1 MTKEQLIQNIQ
12 DVIKT
17 NGNNE
22 ITGALLQITLIYIVE
37 FIDQS
42 EEIDDALQAAL
53 TSLNNALNSALE
65 DIGVKQDEVEQL
77 IANATNIMQSAN
89 KALINVSQ
97 YNNKYDYADVTAARN
112 AVPVSLR
119 ALGQLVCYKLLSG
132 VWGFD
137 KYIGTNVSGWATL
150 TNWAIV
156 GEVSK
161 ADLALKADK
170 KLSDNTP
177 VTYYKSGDDS
187 GQIDLTADLRA
198 TLGAVLW
205 NQENNWFVGSATDNI
220 NTYYRLADSTLENQI
235 NKRAAVKLQLQANT
249 WYEVGG
255 LNNPMAK
262 YTFDPTPWQNE
273 RNTVQILSGNTTM
286 PQNNPP
292 SAILGT
298 LRATDTT
305 SNGGYGA
312 IQEMIF
318 ARYGESFKF
327 KTPNSPVW
335 LIILVRCD
343 DTVACK
349 RLAAD
354 TENYYFFPE
363 WAFDSTQTITLHKLS
378 GDSESSV
385 DRLIDNESNLL
396 KELDFES
403 VIDEKLNDIDGIVS
417 GAVTVDNPELIVHD
431 NISFIPG
438 FQINSDGTVFNTGNG
453 QYGYFD
459 FIPVK
464 GGKNYR
470 VPRGFTFNQ
479 NTSQASI
486 YFYNSSKAFVKNN
499 QTPTQNAS
507 RAGCFFA
514 PEDGF
519 LRINMN
525 SNSWA
530 NPNTNNKNMY
540 KGVSLGWADQ
550 IIEEPHVSISS
561 DQLSD
566 AEPITESGVNG
577 IILPKLFIREENI
590 ISGSIDNT
598 FNINMRNLSTFVGSF
613 NTAIDRI
620 FALQPRARH
629 VFVGHFS
636 YDGAN
641 GNGWLRPMIETQRA
655 MCENR
660 NIPYI
665 DLASIMGWT
674 HNDHNIVE
682 GVDYN
687 NQRSFM
693 SDYTHPGVDSTQV
706 TANLLT
712 DRLTILLRD
721 YVKSGEI
728 VANIGDSVSAG
739 YTGTPIGV
747 AAWARYIERALI
759 AIGCTVKLYA
769 SSGGALRATTTDGG
783 PVNNGFMG
791 NTDPS
796 WGFTKDVINN
806 IGTSNQPNVYLWEIG
821 HNDFTADDRDFKL
834 SWF

>member
-1 MTKEQLIQNIQ
+1 MSTQLKNDAIIIRDETAEGKNTASRVGTWMVKAN
-12 DVIKT
+12 D
-17 NGNNE
+17 
-22 ITGALLQITLIYIVE
+22 
-37 FIDQS
+37 
-42 EEIDDALQAAL
+42 EIDAVKSTADSANTLAQAA
-53 TSLNNALNSALE
+53 APKE
-65 DIGVKQDEVEQL
+65 
-77 IANATNIMQSAN
+77 
-89 KALINVSQ
+89 
-97 YNNKYDYADVTAARN
+97 TAEGKVVRT
-112 AVPVSLR
+112 P
-119 ALGQLVCYKLLSG
+119 
-132 VWGFD
+132 D
-137 KYIGTNVSGWATL
+137 GTVDL
-150 TNWAIV
+150 P
-156 GEVSK
+156 SK
-161 ADLALKADK
+161 ADKVLTD
-170 KLSDNTP
+170 SSP
-177 VTYYKSGDDS
+177 VTYFKSGEGGGEVDM
-187 GQIDLTADLRA
+187 TTELRA
-198 TLGAVLW
+198 TLCPVIW
-205 NQENNWFVGSATDNI
+205 MNENQWFVGSATDNI
-220 NTYYRLADSTLENQI
+220 NAYYRLPDSALENQI
-235 NKRAAVKLQLQANT
+235 NKRAAVKLQLQPNT
-249 WYEVGG
+249 WYEVTG

-262 YTFDPTPWQNE
+262 YTFDSSQWEND
-273 RNTVQILSGNTTM
+273 RGTVQILSGATTL

-292 SAILGT
+292 SAILAT

-305 SNGGYGA
+305 SNGGYGT

-349 RLAAD
+349 RLASD
-354 TENYYFFPE
+354 TENYYLFPE

-431 NISFIPG
+431 NITFIPG
-438 FQINSDGTVFNTGNG
+438 FQINSDGTVFNTGSS

-479 NTSQASI
+479 NTSQANI
-486 YFYNSSKAFVKNN
+486 YFYNSDKVFVKNN
-499 QTPTQNAS
+499 QTPTQNAGK
-507 RAGCFFA
+507 AGCFFA

-519 LRINMN
+519 VRINMN
-525 SNSWA
+525 SYSWA
-530 NPNTNNKNMY
+530 NPNTSNKNMY
-540 KGVSLGWADQ
+540 KGVSLAWAEKEDVGA
-550 IIEEPHVSISS
+550 HVSLSS
-561 DQLSD
+561 DKLTD
-566 AEPITESGVNG
+566 AEPTEVNG
-577 IILPKLFIREENI
+577 VSGIIIPKLFIPQANI
-590 ISGSIDNT
+590 ITGGGGDT
-598 FNINMRNLSTFVGSF
+598 TYTINMRNLSTFVGSF

-620 FALQPRARH
+620 VALQPRARH
-629 VFVGHFS
+629 IFVGHFS

-660 NIPYI
+660 SIPYI
-665 DLASIMGWT
+665 DLASVMGWT
-674 HNDHNIVE
+674 HNDDNVID

-687 NQRSFM
+687 SLKNFTP
-693 SDYTHPGVDSTQV
+693 DYTHPGVSSNQTMAD
-706 TANLLT
+706 LLT
-712 DRLTILLRD
+712 DRLTILLRP

-739 YTGTPIGV
+739 YTGAPIGP
-747 AAWARYIERALI
+747 ASWARYIERALV

-769 SSGGALRATTTDGG
+769 SSGGSLRATNVDGG

-791 NTDPS
+791 DTDPS

-806 IGTSNQPNVYLWEIG
+806 IGTANQPNVYLWELG

-834 SWF
+834 NW